1 MFSTLQLNSK
11 PFDESLSNLSEN
23 KNAAVIPLAWPEMT
37 ARGQEK
43 IWVILRKLGLVKNIN
58 FKVGHAAMVVALDTQ
73 FLYYDFGR
81 YITPMGYG
89 RTRSAETDPK
99 LTLHTKPKWSPQG
112 TLTNLE
118 ELCAELESIKQA
130 THGDGPLYAS
140 INHETNPLTLF
151 KYIHGIIDSGY
162 IRYNALVRSHSNCA
176 RFVAQAILAGWSK
189 NSVFRKRFL
198 LPVTLAP
205 TPYFNVLAA
214 SENGKYIIWQNG
226 KGAYFSN
233 KIGHSLKELLSNSLE
248 SFTSKSAK
256 ILPSDELPGQYFPP
270 KSRPEN
276 LINEALFL
284 GGIGEAAWHHLEI
297 TEKEEVK
304 MTRYYNTGEFE
315 FEANYLVSA
324 EWVEKL
330 QNSACQLAHDTHHC
344 WITFQCNSTGEKRRF
359 HRKNVNK

>member
-1 MFSTLQLNSK
+1 MFSTLQLNST
-11 PFDESLSNLSEN
+11 PFDESLTKLSNN

-43 IWVILRKLGLVKNIN
+43 IWAVLRKLGLVKNMN
-58 FKVGHAAMVVALDTQ
+58 FKVGHAAMVVALDSQ

-99 LTLHTKPKWSPQG
+99 LTLHSKPKWSTEG
-112 TLTNLE
+112 VLTNLE

-151 KYIHGIIDSGY
+151 QYIHSIIDSGY
-162 IRYNALVRSHSNCA
+162 LRYNALVRSHSNCA
-176 RFVAQAILAGWSK
+176 RFVAQAILAGWTK
-189 NSVFRKRFL
+189 NSSYRKRFL
-198 LPVTLAP
+198 FPVTLAP
-205 TPYFNVLAA
+205 TPYFNVLAT
-214 SENGKYIIWQNG
+214 SENGKYLIWQNG
-226 KGAYFSN
+226 KGAYYTN
-233 KIGHSLKELLSNSLE
+233 KISHSLKELLAKGLE

-256 ILPSDELPGQYFPP
+256 ILPSDVLPGQYFPP
-270 KSRPEN
+270 QSRPEN
-276 LINEALFL
+276 LVDKALFL

-297 TEKEEVK
+297 TGKEEVK
-304 MTRYYNTGEFE
+304 MIRYYNSGEFE
-315 FEANYLVSA
+315 FEARYSVTE

-330 QNSACQLAHDTHHC
+330 HNSTCQLTHDTHHC
-344 WITFQCNSTGEKRRF
+344 WITFQCNSSGEKRRF
-359 HRKNVNK
+359 HRKIVTK

>member
-1 MFSTLQLNSK
+1 MFSTLQLNST
-11 PFDESLSNLSEN
+11 PFDESLTKLSNN

-43 IWVILRKLGLVKNIN
+43 IWAVLRKLGLVKNMN
-58 FKVGHAAMVVALDTQ
+58 FKVGHAAMVVALDSQ

-99 LTLHTKPKWSPQG
+99 LTLHSKPKWSTEG
-112 TLTNLE
+112 VLTNLE

-151 KYIHGIIDSGY
+151 QYIHSIIDSGY
-162 IRYNALVRSHSNCA
+162 LRYNALVRSHSNCA
-176 RFVAQAILAGWSK
+176 RFVAQAILAGWAK
-189 NSVFRKRFL
+189 NSSYRKRFL
-198 LPVTLAP
+198 FPVTLAP
-205 TPYFNVLAA
+205 TPYFNVLAT
-214 SENGKYIIWQNG
+214 SENGKYLIWQNG
-226 KGAYFSN
+226 KGAYYTN
-233 KIGHSLKELLSNSLE
+233 KVSHSLKELLAKGLE

-256 ILPSDELPGQYFPP
+256 ILPSDVLPGQYFPP
-270 KSRPEN
+270 QSRPEN
-276 LINEALFL
+276 LVDKALFL

-297 TEKEEVK
+297 TGKEEVK
-304 MTRYYNTGEFE
+304 MIRYYNSGEFE
-315 FEANYLVSA
+315 FEAHYSVTE

-330 QNSACQLAHDTHHC
+330 SNSTCQLTHDTHHC
-344 WITFQCNSTGEKRRF
+344 WITFQCNSSGEKRRF
-359 HRKNVNK
+359 HRKIVTK

>member
-1 MFSTLQLNSK
+1 MFSTLQLNST
-11 PFDESLSNLSEN
+11 PFDESLTKLSNN

-43 IWVILRKLGLVKNIN
+43 IWAVLRKLGLVKNMN
-58 FKVGHAAMVVALDTQ
+58 FKVGHAAMVVALDSQ

-99 LTLHTKPKWSPQG
+99 LTLHSKPKWSTEG
-112 TLTNLE
+112 VLTNLE

-151 KYIHGIIDSGY
+151 QYIHSIIDSGY
-162 IRYNALVRSHSNCA
+162 LRYNALVRSHSNCA
-176 RFVAQAILAGWSK
+176 RFVAQAILAGWAK
-189 NSVFRKRFL
+189 NSSYRKRFL
-198 LPVTLAP
+198 FPVTLAP
-205 TPYFNVLAA
+205 TPYFNVLAT
-214 SENGKYIIWQNG
+214 SENGKYLIWQNG
-226 KGAYFSN
+226 KGAYYTN
-233 KIGHSLKELLSNSLE
+233 KISHSLKELLAKGLE

-256 ILPSDELPGQYFPP
+256 ILPSDVLPGQYFPP
-270 KSRPEN
+270 QSRPEN
-276 LINEALFL
+276 LVDKALFL

-297 TEKEEVK
+297 TGKEEVK
-304 MTRYYNTGEFE
+304 MIRYYNSGEFE
-315 FEANYLVSA
+315 FEARYSVTE

-330 QNSACQLAHDTHHC
+330 HNSTCQLTHDTHHC
-344 WITFQCNSTGEKRRF
+344 WITFQCNSSGEKRRF
-359 HRKNVNK
+359 HRKIVTK

>member
-1 MFSTLQLNSK
+1 MFSTLQLNST
-11 PFDESLSNLSEN
+11 PFDESLTKLSNN

-43 IWVILRKLGLVKNIN
+43 IWAVLRKLGLVKNMN
-58 FKVGHAAMVVALDTQ
+58 FKVGHAAMVVALDSQ

-99 LTLHTKPKWSPQG
+99 LTLHSKPKWSTEG
-112 TLTNLE
+112 VLTNLE

-151 KYIHGIIDSGY
+151 QYIHSIIDSGY
-162 IRYNALVRSHSNCA
+162 LRYNALVRSHSNCA
-176 RFVAQAILAGWSK
+176 RFVAQAILAGWAK
-189 NSVFRKRFL
+189 NSSYRKRFL
-198 LPVTLAP
+198 FPVTLAP
-205 TPYFNVLAA
+205 TPYFNVLAT
-214 SENGKYIIWQNG
+214 SENGKYLIWQNG
-226 KGAYFSN
+226 KGAYYTN
-233 KIGHSLKELLSNSLE
+233 KISHSLKELLAKGLE

-256 ILPSDELPGQYFPP
+256 ILPSDVLPGQYFPP
-270 KSRPEN
+270 QSRPEN
-276 LINEALFL
+276 LVDKALFL

-297 TEKEEVK
+297 TGKEEVK
-304 MTRYYNTGEFE
+304 MIRYYNSGEFE
-315 FEANYLVSA
+315 FEAHYSVTE

-330 QNSACQLAHDTHHC
+330 SNSTCQLTHDTHHC
-344 WITFQCNSTGEKRRF
+344 WITFQCNSSGEKRRF
-359 HRKNVNK
+359 HRKIVTK

>member
-1 MFSTLQLNSK
+1 MFSTLQLNST
-11 PFDESLSNLSEN
+11 PIDESLTRLSNN

-43 IWVILRKLGLVKNIN
+43 IWAVLRKLGLVKNMN
-58 FKVGHAAMVVALDTQ
+58 FKVGHAAMVVALDYQ

-99 LTLHTKPKWSPQG
+99 LTLHSKPKWSAEG
-112 TLTNLE
+112 VLTNLE

-151 KYIHGIIDSGY
+151 KYIHTIIDQGY
-162 IRYNALVRSHSNCA
+162 LRYNALVRSHSNCA
-176 RFVAQAILAGWSK
+176 RFVAQAILAGWAK
-189 NSVFRKRFL
+189 NSSYRKRFL

-205 TPYFNVLAA
+205 TPYFNVLAT
-214 SENGKYIIWQNG
+214 SENGKYIVWQNG
-226 KGAYFSN
+226 KGAYYTN
-233 KIGHSLKELLSNSLE
+233 KVSHSLKELLAKGLE

-256 ILPSDELPGQYFPP
+256 VLPSDVLPGQYFPP

-276 LINEALFL
+276 LVDKALFL

-297 TEKEEVK
+297 TGKEEVK
-304 MTRYYNTGEFE
+304 MIRYYNSGEFE
-315 FEANYLVSA
+315 FEAHYSVTE

-330 QNSACQLAHDTHHC
+330 SDSTCQLTHDTHHC
-344 WITFQCNSTGEKRRF
+344 WITFQCNSSGEKRRF
-359 HRKNVNK
+359 HRKIVTK

>member
-1 MFSTLQLNSK
+1 MFSPLQLNST
-11 PFDESLSNLSEN
+11 PFDDSLTKLSNN

-43 IWVILRKLGLVKNIN
+43 IWAVLRKLGLVKNMN
-58 FKVGHAAMVVALDTQ
+58 FKVGHAAMVVALDSQ

-99 LTLHTKPKWSPQG
+99 LTLHSKPKWSTEG
-112 TLTNLE
+112 VLTNLE

-151 KYIHGIIDSGY
+151 QYIHSIIDSGY
-162 IRYNALVRSHSNCA
+162 LRYNALVRSHSNCA
-176 RFVAQAILAGWSK
+176 RFVAQAILAGWTK
-189 NSVFRKRFL
+189 NSSYRKRFL
-198 LPVTLAP
+198 FPVTLAP
-205 TPYFNVLAA
+205 TPYFNVLAT
-214 SENGKYIIWQNG
+214 SENGKYLIWQNG
-226 KGAYFSN
+226 KGAYYTN
-233 KIGHSLKELLSNSLE
+233 KISHSLKELLAKGLE

-256 ILPSDELPGQYFPP
+256 ILPSDVLPGQYFPP
-270 KSRPEN
+270 QSRPEN
-276 LINEALFL
+276 LVDKALFL

-297 TEKEEVK
+297 TGKEEVK
-304 MTRYYNTGEFE
+304 MIRYYNSGEFE
-315 FEANYLVSA
+315 FEARYSVTE

-330 QNSACQLAHDTHHC
+330 HNSTCQLTHDTHHC
-344 WITFQCNSTGEKRRF
+344 WITFQCNSSGEKRRF
-359 HRKNVNK
+359 HRKIVTK

>member
-1 MFSTLQLNSK
+1 MFSTLQLNST
-11 PFDESLSNLSEN
+11 PFDESLTKLSNN

-43 IWVILRKLGLVKNIN
+43 IWAVLRKLGLVKNMN
-58 FKVGHAAMVVALDTQ
+58 FKVGHAAMVVALDSQ

-99 LTLHTKPKWSPQG
+99 LTLHSKPKWSTEG
-112 TLTNLE
+112 VLTNLE

-151 KYIHGIIDSGY
+151 QYIHSIIDSGY
-162 IRYNALVRSHSNCA
+162 LRYNALVRSHSNCA
-176 RFVAQAILAGWSK
+176 RFVAQAILAGWAK
-189 NSVFRKRFL
+189 NSSYRKRFL
-198 LPVTLAP
+198 FPVTLAP
-205 TPYFNVLAA
+205 TPYFNVLAT
-214 SENGKYIIWQNG
+214 SENGKYLIWQNG
-226 KGAYFSN
+226 KGAYYTN
-233 KIGHSLKELLSNSLE
+233 KISHSLKELLAKGLE

-256 ILPSDELPGQYFPP
+256 ILPSDVLPGQYFPP
-270 KSRPEN
+270 QSRPEN
-276 LINEALFL
+276 LVDKALFL

-297 TEKEEVK
+297 TGKEEVK
-304 MTRYYNTGEFE
+304 MIRYYNSGEFE
-315 FEANYLVSA
+315 FEAHYSVTE

-330 QNSACQLAHDTHHC
+330 HNSTCQLTHDTHHC
-344 WITFQCNSTGEKRRF
+344 WITFQCNSSGEKRRF
-359 HRKNVNK
+359 HRKIVTK

>member
-1 MFSTLQLNSK
+1 MFSTLQLNST
-11 PFDESLSNLSEN
+11 PFDESLTKLSNN

-43 IWVILRKLGLVKNIN
+43 IWAVLRKLGLVKNMN
-58 FKVGHAAMVVALDTQ
+58 FKVGHAAMVVALDSQ

-99 LTLHTKPKWSPQG
+99 LTLHSKPKWSTEG
-112 TLTNLE
+112 VLTNLE

-151 KYIHGIIDSGY
+151 QYIHSIIDSGY
-162 IRYNALVRSHSNCA
+162 LRYNALVRSHSNCA
-176 RFVAQAILAGWSK
+176 RFVAQAILAGWTK
-189 NSVFRKRFL
+189 NSSYRKRFL
-198 LPVTLAP
+198 FPVTLAP
-205 TPYFNVLAA
+205 TPYFNVLAT
-214 SENGKYIIWQNG
+214 SENGKYLIWQNG
-226 KGAYFSN
+226 KGAYYTN
-233 KIGHSLKELLSNSLE
+233 KISHSLKELLAKGLE

-256 ILPSDELPGQYFPP
+256 ILPSDVLPGQYFPP
-270 KSRPEN
+270 QSRPEN
-276 LINEALFL
+276 LVDKALFL

-297 TEKEEVK
+297 TGKEEVK
-304 MTRYYNTGEFE
+304 MIRYYNSGEFE
-315 FEANYLVSA
+315 FEVRYSVTE

-330 QNSACQLAHDTHHC
+330 HNSTCQLTHDTHHC
-344 WITFQCNSTGEKRRF
+344 WITFQCNSSGEKRRF
-359 HRKNVNK
+359 HRKIVTK